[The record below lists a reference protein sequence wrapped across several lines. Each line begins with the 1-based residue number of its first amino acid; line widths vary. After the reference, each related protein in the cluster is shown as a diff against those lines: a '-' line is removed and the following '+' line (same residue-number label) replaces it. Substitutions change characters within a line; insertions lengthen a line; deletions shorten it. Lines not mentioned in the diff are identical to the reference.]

1 MKLSPEQVR
10 HVAKLARLHL
20 TDDEEARYGAQLSA
34 ILSHVEQLQALDVAA
49 VPPMTHA
56 SAEPTR
62 LREDVVEPSL
72 GAERAVQNAPERA
85 GTSVAV
91 PRIIE

>member
-10 HVAKLARLHL
+10 HVARLARLQL
-20 TDDEEARYGAQLSA
+20 SEAEVEQYGAQLSA
-34 ILSHVEQLQALDVAA
+34 ILGHVEQLQALDVSG

-56 SAEPTR
+56 SDEPTR
-62 LREDVVEPSL
+62 YRDDAVEPGL
-72 GAERAVQNAPERA
+72 GAERAVQNAPEKS

-91 PRIIE
+91 PKIIE

>member
-1 MKLSPEQVR
+1 MKLGLDDVR
-10 HVAKLARLHL
+10 HVARLARLQL
-20 TDDEEARYGAQLSA
+20 SAEEERTLGEQLSA
-34 ILSHVEQLQALDVAA
+34 ILGYVEELQALDVSA

-56 SAEPTR
+56 SEAPTR
-62 LREDVVEPSL
+62 FREDVVAPSL
-72 GAERAVQNAPERA
+72 GAERAVANAPEKQ